1 MASQSADGPPPRVG
15 IGAIVSRPDG
25 KVVVGK
31 RLSPPGAGSL
41 QMPGGHLEYGED
53 ILNCAEREVLEETG
67 LRVRGVKI
75 VTVTNSVFEPEH
87 LHYVTVITY
96 CEVLEPDAEPR
107 SLEPDKCESWTWMSW
122 DELRALKGDSAPGE
136 VLFHPVHKVLDQ
148 PLDLESLRPSV

>member
-1 MASQSADGPPPRVG
+1 MQTAHRHVLALEQLSAAPMAKSWSESACHHQEQVSTNANHSVGTRLTQSLL
-15 IGAIVSRPDG
+15 IRPF
-25 KVVVGK
+25 
-31 RLSPPGAGSL
+31 AGSL

-107 SLEPDKCESWTWMSW
+107 VSQT
-122 DELRALKGDSAPGE
+122 AP
-136 VLFHPVHKVLDQ
+136 P
-148 PLDLESLRPSV
+148 PLLVSRVASSGWLI